1 MKKTAKIY
9 VAGHKGLV
17 GSAIVRALKN
27 KGYDN
32 LIVRTKTELNLL
44 DQAAV
49 NKFFKRHQPDY
60 VFLAAAK
67 VGGILANQTFPAE
80 FIYDNLA
87 IALNVIHAAYQN
99 KVKKL
104 LFLGSSCI
112 YPRDAKQ
119 PIKEEYLLT
128 APLEKTNEAYA
139 IAKIAG
145 LKMCEFYNQQYHTNY
160 IAAMPTN
167 LYGPHDNFNL
177 NNSHVLPALIHKFH
191 QAKINHQ
198 AAVVLWGNGQPRRD
212 FLYIDDLAS
221 ALIFLLDKYDGRRG
235 PVNIGSGRD
244 LSIKD
249 LAEKIK
255 KLTGFSGKITWDK
268 TKPNGTPRKLL
279 AINRL
284 KALGWRPQVS
294 LTRGLQMTYTWFLKN
309 EQKIK
314 K

>member
-1 MKKTAKIY
+1 MNKNSKIY
-9 VAGHKGLV
+9 IAGHQGLV
-17 GSAIVRALKN
+17 GSALVRAL
-27 KGYDN
+27 
-32 LIVRTKTELNLL
+32 TKQGFNNLL
-44 DQAAV
+44 TRSHQALDLKNQNQV
-49 NKFFKRHQPDY
+49 NNFFRRCRPDY

-67 VGGILANQTFPAE
+67 VGGILANQTYPAE

-87 IALNVIHAAYQN
+87 IELNVIQAAYQN

-119 PIKEEYLLT
+119 PIKEEYLLS

-145 LKMCEFYNQQYHTNY
+145 LKMCEFYNQQYNTSY
-160 IAAMPTN
+160 ITAMPTN

-177 NNSHVLPALIHKFH
+177 NNAHVLPALIHKFQEAKTKN
-191 QAKINHQ
+191 QATVI
-198 AAVVLWGNGQPRRD
+198 LWGSGQPRRD

-235 PVNIGSGRD
+235 PVNIGNGRD
-244 LSIKD
+244 LSIKE

-255 KLTGFSGKITWDK
+255 KLTGFTGKITWDK
-268 TKPNGTPRKLL
+268 TKPDGTPRKLL

-284 KALGWRPQVS
+284 KTLGWRPQIS
-294 LTRGLQMTYTWFLKN
+294 LTHGLKITYDWFLKN